1 MKKRVIIALV
11 LIITTM
17 FSVPAAAVTLKSAKQ
32 QKSTISSKL
41 AQLSKDKKR
50 IEQERKAL
58 EAQKNSISSTQ
69 SNVSAEYKDL
79 VSQINELEINIK
91 ETDLAIEEAQ
101 NDYDTQREMLKTRLK
116 VMYENSNDS
125 FLDMLV
131 NSESLTA
138 LVEKLHYMSIIS
150 KNDKSM
156 LNDLELA
163 KKDVEYKKSM
173 KLDQKENLLAQAD
186 QKKDRINTLIASR
199 AEIDDK
205 ISASKEELKKLE
217 DQEDSLVAE
226 SNKLASLIQSLS
238 RKNTSYTGG
247 SMVWPL
253 PSSHT
258 IVSPFGMRY
267 HPILH
272 KRKMH
277 TGIDIDGD
285 TGNSIVAAN
294 SGTVIVSRYDSGGY
308 GNMIV
313 IDHGGGITT
322 LYGHCSK
329 RLVSVGDHVRAG
341 EVIAK
346 VGSTGLS
353 TGPHL
358 HFEVRVNGVVKNPL
372 KGYLSN

>member
-1 MKKRVIIALV
+1 MKKRVIVALV
-11 LIITTM
+11 LTITTM
-17 FSVPAAAVTLKSAKQ
+17 FSVPVTAVTLKSAKA
-32 QKSTISSKL
+32 QKSTVSSKL
-41 AQLSKDKKR
+41 AQLSKEKKR

-58 EAQKNSISSTQ
+58 EDQKNSISSVQ
-69 SNVSAEYKDL
+69 SNVSEEYKQL
-79 VSQINELEINIK
+79 VSQINDLEIEIK

-116 VMYENSNDS
+116 VMYENSDDS

-131 NSESLTA
+131 NAESLTA
-138 LVEKLHYMSIIS
+138 LVEKLHYMSVIS
-150 KNDKSM
+150 KNDKSL
-156 LNDLELA
+156 LNDIELA
-163 KKDVEYKKSM
+163 KKDVEYKKGM
-173 KLDQKENLLAQAD
+173 KLDEKQNLVSQAD

-199 AEIDDK
+199 AQIDEK
-205 ISASKEELKKLE
+205 ISDSKDALDKLE
-217 DQEDSLVAE
+217 NQEDSLVAE
-226 SNKLASLIQSLS
+226 SNRLASLIKSLS
-238 RKNTSYTGG
+238 RSNTSYSGG

-258 IVSPFGMRY
+258 VVSPFGMRY

-272 KRKMH
+272 KMKMH
-277 TGIDIDGD
+277 TGIDIDGN
-285 TGNSIVAAN
+285 TGDSIVAAN
-294 SGTVIVSRYDSGGY
+294 SGTVIVSKYDSGGY

-329 RLVSVGDHVRAG
+329 RLVSVGYHVKAG

>member
-11 LIITTM
+11 LVFTSLCTL
-17 FSVPAAAVTLKSAKQ
+17 PAAAVTLKSAKQ
-32 QKSTISSKL
+32 QKSTVSSKL
-41 AQLSKDKKR
+41 AQLNKDKKR
-50 IEQERKAL
+50 IQQQRKAL
-58 EAQKNSISSTQ
+58 EDQKSNIANVQSS
-69 SNVSAEYKDL
+69 VSKEYKDL
-79 VSQINELEINIK
+79 VEQINGLDINIK
-91 ETDLAIEEAQ
+91 EIDLSIEEAQ
-101 NDYDTQREMLKTRLK
+101 NNYDIQREMLKTRLK

-125 FLDMLV
+125 LLDMLV
-131 NSESLTA
+131 NAESLTA
-138 LVEKLHYMSIIS
+138 LMEKLHYMSVIS
-150 KNDKSM
+150 KNDKSL
-156 LNDLELA
+156 LNDIELA

-173 KLDQKENLLAQAD
+173 KLDEKENLAAMAD
-186 QKKDRINTLIASR
+186 QKKSRINTLVASR
-199 AEIDDK
+199 AEIDAK
-205 ISASKEELKKLE
+205 ISDSKDELAKLE
-217 DQEDSLVAE
+217 QQEDSLVAE
-226 SNKLASLIQSLS
+226 SNKLESLIKSLT
-238 RKNTSYTGG
+238 RKNTTYSGG

-258 IVSPFGMRY
+258 VVSPFGMRY

-272 KRKMH
+272 KNKMH
-277 TGIDIDGD
+277 TGIDIDGN
-285 TGNSIVAAN
+285 TGDSIVAAN

-308 GNMIV
+308 GNMII
-313 IDHGGGITT
+313 IDHGGGIST

-329 RLVSVGDHVRAG
+329 RLVSVGDSVKAG